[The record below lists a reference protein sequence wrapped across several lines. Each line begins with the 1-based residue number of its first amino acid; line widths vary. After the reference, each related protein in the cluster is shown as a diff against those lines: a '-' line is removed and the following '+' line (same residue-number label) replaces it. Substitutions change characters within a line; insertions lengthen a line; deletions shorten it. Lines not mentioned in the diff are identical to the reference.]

1 MILLT
6 HFRRKAEQQVAQ
18 LEFEVKK
25 LRSEV
30 HATKQTESETRTQFN
45 ASQIAERYLKAEME
59 QVRSDN
65 ETLQQK

>member
-30 HATKQTESETRTQFN
+30 HATKQAESETRTQFN
-45 ASQIAERYLKAEME
+45 ASQIAE
-59 QVRSDN
+59 D
-65 ETLQQK
+65 T